1 MTRGWSDTP
10 TRPVHPR
17 GSHDERDGDASV
29 DDDASRR
36 ASTTAGARRESDER
50 ATRRDETVR
59 LDASNSM
66 TTPLNG
72 DTINGAVVATEYAV
86 RGPIVIQAQQL
97 ERALEEGAD
106 LPFEKVV
113 YCNIGNPH
121 QLGQRPVT

>member
-10 TRPVHPR
+10 TRPCTHEGPTTR
-17 GSHDERDGDASV
+17 GRGRIGRRRRIAT
-29 DDDASRR
+29 R

-106 LPFEKVV
+106 LPFEKVGV
-113 YCNIGNPH
+113 
-121 QLGQRPVT
+121 L